1 LGRSKVTPWDLNKTY
16 LLVRSVFGRDQERLV
31 RESARSVTDR
41 QSFYYYHFA
50 EAMRLSKTFERN
62 HLVEARTILE
72 LHVEG
77 AEKKE
82 RAFQVYMVKAGAHSL
97 AAVQSLHA
105 IPDILAHAVYFA
117 AGQNLQ
123 PHALDE
129 PGVSLPSVAECLK
142 KNKRFVVLSAPLQS
156 LQSGSGWRHLAAVSN
171 MSKHRSVVRAA
182 YNEDWTGK
190 RAKVRELHVS
200 AFERHSKQYPA
211 VALRELLEPE
221 HERIMKTVISIGNE
235 LNACLRSAATQPFIA
250 ADLAFGKPL
259 NSNVGRKPSS
269 SHHEIEIR
277 SPR

>member
-1 LGRSKVTPWDLNKTY
+1 MTPWDLNEMY
-16 LLVRSVFGRDQERLV
+16 LLVRRVFGRDQDGLA

-41 QSFYYYHFA
+41 QAFSSYHFA
-50 EAMRLSKTFERN
+50 EAIRLSKMFERN
-62 HLVEARTILE
+62 HLVGARTILE

-82 RAFQVYMVKAGAHSL
+82 RAFQVYMVKAGAHSI

-105 IPDILAHAVYFA
+105 IPDIFAHALYFA

-129 PGVSLPSVAECLK
+129 PDISLPSVAACLK
-142 KNKRFVVLSAPLQS
+142 KDNRFVVLSKPLQS
-156 LQSGSGWRHLAAVSN
+156 VQSGTGWRHLAAVSN

-200 AFERHSKQYPA
+200 AFERHGKHYPA

-221 HERIMKTVISIGNE
+221 YERIMKAVISIGNE
-235 LNACLRSAATQPFIA
+235 LNACLRAAAT
-250 ADLAFGKPL
+250 
-259 NSNVGRKPSS
+259 
-269 SHHEIEIR
+269 
-277 SPR
+277 